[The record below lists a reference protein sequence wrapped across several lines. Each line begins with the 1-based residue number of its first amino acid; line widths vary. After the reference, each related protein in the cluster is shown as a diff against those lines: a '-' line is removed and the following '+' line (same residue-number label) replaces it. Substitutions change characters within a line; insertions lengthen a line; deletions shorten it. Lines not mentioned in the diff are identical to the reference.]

1 MKDSSYINIIQQSKQ
16 LPPIKRSALI
26 IRNTPL
32 EPIFSDYLHYFSIS
46 SFLIF
51 VMKKRLFSNKKN
63 MILLS
68 FCLIF
73 PY

>member
-46 SFLIF
+46 LFLDF
-51 VMKKRLFSNKKN
+51 CDEKEAFFQTKKIDLT
-63 MILLS
+63 S
-68 FCLIF
+68 FCFDF